1 MKSEDISKLKKNT
14 STSAASN
21 VHKLANDLGV
31 SLSEVKSFSNSSRI
45 TMDDIKRHVKECLKN
60 QSSQILSQNKTSKKL
75 QVGMHSYNIEYIEEM
90 YEKWISSEEI
100 EVTWKSYFEGFEL
113 GKNFDVKN
121 VSSNSDKI
129 DDKQAKFLGMVY
141 AYRALGHTIAKFNPL
156 IDEPQKNPRLTLE
169 RLGFSENDFQSVYNT
184 GNYLGGIDLSVK
196 ELIDGMEET
205 YCQSIGIEYLH
216 IQETDKR
223 RWIQSQIEPSKF
235 KPPFSKDEKSNIFRN
250 IIEAE
255 TFEEFL
261 QSKFLGQKRF
271 SLEGGETL
279 MAILDAILQRC
290 ENNMVEELVIGM
302 AHRGRL
308 NVLGNFL
315 DKPLEYIFREFT
327 PDYIPETMYGD
338 GDVKYHLGFETTKQ
352 TYNGYN
358 VDIALAAN
366 PSHLESVD
374 PVVQGKTRARQRKRD
389 DTKERKKVIPILIHG
404 DAAIAGQGIVS
415 EVFNFSKLPGY
426 RTGGTI
432 HIVVNNQIG
441 FTTGPTDARSSRY
454 CSDVAKIIE
463 APILHVNCND
473 PLSVVAAT
481 QVAFDYRQTFGCDVV
496 IDMYCWRKHGHN
508 ESDEPAFTQPVL
520 YKQISQMPKISKT
533 FGDQLVKEGDF
544 TENDLQQIKQ
554 DYLDKLES
562 AFLVV
567 SKKNSTQ
574 KDPFS
579 ESTAKKQPPY
589 SFEIYDTKVKKDI
602 LHHIVKQHVKYPDGF
617 NIHRKIK
624 KQLELKLKLFEED
637 KGIDWGL
644 AEILAFGSLLIEKT
658 PVRISGQDAK
668 RGTFSHRH
676 AVLYDTETRE
686 KYTNLMDLSENQAKF
701 CAYNSLLSEAAV
713 LGFDYGYSVDFPQ
726 MLCIWEAQFGDFAN
740 GAQVIIDQFV
750 TSSESKW
757 GRLSGLVMLLPHGY
771 EGQGPEH
778 SSARLER
785 YLQACADN
793 NIQICN
799 LTTPAQLFHAF
810 RRQIKQEYQ
819 KPLIIMTPK
828 SLLRHKKC
836 ISRVNDFTDDNFHS
850 IIDDNKIDKSTVSK
864 LILCSGKIYYDLMEE
879 IEVKNKNNIA
889 IIRIEQFYPLE
900 TELLKNII
908 DSYPSNADVIWCQ
921 EEPKNMGGWSFMF
934 PYLLELCKNNPK
946 FVGRYAAA
954 SPAVGSSVIHKKE
967 QYKIIEKAIEN

>member
-1 MKSEDISKLKKNT
+1 MKSEDISKLKKHT
-14 STSAASN
+14 ATSAASN

-31 SLSEVKSFSNSSRI
+31 SLSEVKSLSNSSRI
-45 TMDDIKRHVKECLKN
+45 TMDDIKRHVKECLEN

-279 MAILDAILQRC
+279 MAILDTILQRC

-374 PVVQGKTRARQRKRD
+374 PVVQGKQ
-389 DTKERKKVIPILIHG
+389 
-404 DAAIAGQGIVS
+404 
-415 EVFNFSKLPGY
+415 
-426 RTGGTI
+426 
-432 HIVVNNQIG
+432 
-441 FTTGPTDARSSRY
+441 
-454 CSDVAKIIE
+454 
-463 APILHVNCND
+463 
-473 PLSVVAAT
+473 
-481 QVAFDYRQTFGCDVV
+481 
-496 IDMYCWRKHGHN
+496 
-508 ESDEPAFTQPVL
+508 EP
-520 YKQISQMPKISKT
+520 
-533 FGDQLVKEGDF
+533 VKEK
-544 TENDLQQIKQ
+544 EMIP
-554 DYLDKLES
+554 
-562 AFLVV
+562 
-567 SKKNSTQ
+567 KKE
-574 KDPFS
+574 K
-579 ESTAKKQPPY
+579 
-589 SFEIYDTKVKKDI
+589 
-602 LHHIVKQHVKYPDGF
+602 
-617 NIHRKIK
+617 
-624 KQLELKLKLFEED
+624 KLF
-637 KGIDWGL
+637 
-644 AEILAFGSLLIEKT
+644 
-658 PVRISGQDAK
+658 
-668 RGTFSHRH
+668 
-676 AVLYDTETRE
+676 
-686 KYTNLMDLSENQAKF
+686 
-701 CAYNSLLSEAAV
+701 
-713 LGFDYGYSVDFPQ
+713 
-726 MLCIWEAQFGDFAN
+726 
-740 GAQVIIDQFV
+740 
-750 TSSESKW
+750 
-757 GRLSGLVMLLPHGY
+757 
-771 EGQGPEH
+771 
-778 SSARLER
+778 
-785 YLQACADN
+785 
-793 NIQICN
+793 
-799 LTTPAQLFHAF
+799 LF
-810 RRQIKQEYQ
+810 
-819 KPLIIMTPK
+819 
-828 SLLRHKKC
+828 
-836 ISRVNDFTDDNFHS
+836 
-850 IIDDNKIDKSTVSK
+850 
-864 LILCSGKIYYDLMEE
+864 
-879 IEVKNKNNIA
+879 
-889 IIRIEQFYPLE
+889 
-900 TELLKNII
+900 
-908 DSYPSNADVIWCQ
+908 
-921 EEPKNMGGWSFMF
+921 
-934 PYLLELCKNNPK
+934 
-946 FVGRYAAA
+946 
-954 SPAVGSSVIHKKE
+954 
-967 QYKIIEKAIEN
+967 